1 MKHKYFF
8 LSAIFWF
15 FSAPLFAQQFVNDSV
30 KLFVDKSVAL
40 IKTHSIHK
48 ENIDLIKE
56 DLYSK
61 SINLSSVDQVAP
73 FFADVFKQLQDYHGN
88 LKYKGKTYGW
98 KKPADLDNNYLK
110 ERLKDGKRVHSEVIN
125 KKVAYLRIPG
135 NNDFRS
141 KKIDSIA
148 DDIVKHINAVHTKN
162 IKGWIIDLRL
172 NTGGNMYPILLG
184 LKEFI
189 GDNLVFGGFKN
200 VQNQSTGKWE
210 VKEGN
215 MIIDGVTL
223 NRKTVLEHTI
233 KSDIPVV
240 ILTSCYTA
248 SAGEMTAIA
257 LIGRKNTTIIGE
269 PTANYT
275 TAVQG
280 FLIND
285 QAGINLSTDY
295 VVDRNQKIYK
305 GNITPDVEVLGGDQ
319 LEDLNSDSKI
329 LKALSFIK

>member
-8 LSAIFWF
+8 LLAIFWF

-30 KLFVDKSVAL
+30 KLFVDKSVEL
-40 IKTHSIHK
+40 IKTHSINR
-48 ENIDLIKE
+48 ENIDVIRE
-56 DLYSK
+56 DLYRK
-61 SINLSSVDQVAP
+61 SANLSSVDQVAP
-73 FFADVFKQLQDYHGN
+73 LFAGVFKQLQDYHGN

-98 KKPADLDNNYLK
+98 EKSTDLDNKYLK

-125 KKVAYLRIPG
+125 KNIAYLRIPG

-148 DDIVKHINAVHTKN
+148 DDIVKHINAVNTKH

-189 GDNLVFGGFKN
+189 GDNLVFGGFEN
-200 VQNQSTGKWE
+200 THNQPTGTWE
-210 VKEGN
+210 VKEGK

-223 NRKTVLEHTI
+223 DRKTVLEHTI
-233 KSDIPVV
+233 KSDIPMV

-280 FLIND
+280 FLIDD

-295 VVDRNQKIYK
+295 VVDRNHKIYK

-319 LEDLNSDSKI
+319 LEDLKNDRKI
-329 LKALSFIK
+329 LEALSFIK